1 MLRHRSARMHARV
14 LPFALLIALSILAI
28 ASGSSTPASASDS
41 SVRLLVK
48 FKAGSDA
55 GHRASALSSVDA
67 TALGDVPD
75 LGVKV
80 ISVPA
85 VAADAVLQHL
95 RGDDDVAYAEPDVVL
110 EPQDNLPNDPSFPQ
124 QS

>member
-14 LPFALLIALSILAI
+14 LPFALLIALTVLAI
-28 ASGSSTPASASDS
+28 ASGGSTPAIASDS

-48 FKAGSDA
+48 FKDGADA
-55 GHRASALSSVDA
+55 GHRANALASVDA
-67 TALGDVPD
+67 TALDNVPD

-95 RGDDDVAYAEPDVVL
+95 RSNDDVAYA
-110 EPQDNLPNDPSFPQ
+110 
-124 QS
+124 